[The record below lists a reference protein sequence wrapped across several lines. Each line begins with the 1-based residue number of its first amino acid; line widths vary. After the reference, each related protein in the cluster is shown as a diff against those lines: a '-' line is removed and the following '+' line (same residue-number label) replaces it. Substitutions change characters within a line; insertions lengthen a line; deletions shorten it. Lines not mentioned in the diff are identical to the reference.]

1 MEIPLMGTN
10 LRFFG
15 DTLEN
20 ICDTQMC
27 RDTQFENH
35 WRREMKRTEQ
45 QLMYLNTERQKDR
58 KTERQKKRHIQENIK
73 NTENQ
78 I

>member
-1 MEIPLMGTN
+1 MKLIILTLQKVNLLLKKLQEETTVDMEIPLMGTN

-35 WRREMKRTEQ
+35 
-45 QLMYLNTERQKDR
+45 
-58 KTERQKKRHIQENIK
+58 
-73 NTENQ
+73 
-78 I
+78 